1 MKILIAILVAIIIF
15 LIFTYILLVNKEDT
29 TVQERVSSLRG
40 KQSKILTINQVKR
53 QNFANKSLYDRFIK
67 PKMKVLANIIATATP
82 KSIYEE
88 ISEEVMLSGGFF
100 GYNLAGFL
108 IFNFLTLLIS
118 ISFVMLYNII
128 MDRAFIQYVIGISMA
143 IIFGLIFPRLVLR
156 AIIKERQ
163 EKIKASMPDVM
174 DILCVSVQAGLSFD
188 MALNKLVQ
196 KMKGPLIDEF
206 EHLLQ
211 ELRMGVTRR
220 NALNRLAKRCGIQEM
235 QLFTA
240 AIIQADR
247 LGVGIAQV
255 LEIQAENM
263 RENRMARA
271 KELAAKL
278 PVKILFPT
286 IIFIFPVIFIVVLAP
301 ALVSIMTLFK

>member
-15 LIFTYILLVNKEDT
+15 LILTYILLVNKEDT

-40 KQSKILTINQVKR
+40 KQSKTLTINQIKR
-53 QNFANKSLYDRFIK
+53 QNFANKSLYERFIK
-67 PKMKVLANIIATATP
+67 PKMKVLASIIATATP

-118 ISFVMLYNII
+118 ISSVILYNIM
-128 MDRAFIQYVIGISMA
+128 MDRAFVQYVIGISIA

-156 AIIKERQ
+156 AIIKDRQ

-211 ELRMGVTRR
+211 ELRMGITRR

-263 RENRMARA
+263 REHRMARA

-301 ALVSIMTLFK
+301 ALVSIMALFK